1 MMRAIGINNKI
12 VNIIENMYNKTICSV
27 VIVGYQTGWSEVTVG
42 VRQGCFLSSTLF
54 NLFLD
59 FVMQEVKWWQEQI
72 TFDDDLS
79 INQKYTD
86 SIILIA

>member
-1 MMRAIGINNKI
+1 MRAIGINNKI

-42 VRQGCFLSSTLF
+42 VRQGCFLSST
-54 NLFLD
+54 
-59 FVMQEVKWWQEQI
+59 FVMQEVKWLQEQI